1 MIPHTTTTVHTTEFP
16 DLNLWRKGKVRD
28 VYDLGDELLIVA
40 TDRISAYDVIMDQ
53 PIPGKGIILTSLSLW
68 WFNQLQDIVP
78 NHLIASRVDQYP
90 EVCRQYREQLE
101 GRSMLV
107 KKTTPYPVECVA
119 RGYLAGSGW
128 REYQENGAVCGVALP
143 EGLHRADKLPEAIF
157 TPATKAEEGHDE
169 NISLEQAAKIVGRET
184 IERLRDLTLSIYNHG
199 SKIAAEQGIIIADTK
214 FEFGLD
220 AAGQIILI
228 DEVLTPDSSRF
239 WLAAEYAPGKEP
251 VNFDKQF
258 LRDWLD
264 TLDWDKNPPPPTLPD
279 EVIRGTAERY
289 EEALTMLSGNE
300 RA

>member
-1 MIPHTTTTVHTTEFP
+1 MIPHTTATVHTTEFP
-16 DLNLWRKGKVRD
+16 DLNLWRRGKVRD
-28 VYDLGDELLIVA
+28 VYDMGNELLIVA

-68 WFNQLQDIVP
+68 WFDRLKDIVP
-78 NHLIASRVDQYP
+78 NHLIASDVDDYP
-90 EVCRQYREQLE
+90 EVCRQYRDQLE

-107 KKTTPYPVECVA
+107 KKTAPYPVECVA

-128 REYQENGAVCGVALP
+128 REYQEGGSVCGVELP
-143 EGLHRADKLPEAIF
+143 EGLRRADRLPETIF

-169 NISLEQAAKIVGRET
+169 NITFERGAEIVGGET
-184 IERLRDLTLSIYNHG
+184 MERLRDLTIAIYEHG
-199 SKIAAEQGIIIADTK
+199 SRIAAEQGIIIADTK

-220 AAGQIILI
+220 DNGVITLI

-251 VNFDKQF
+251 VNFDKQY

-264 TLDWDKNPPPPTLPD
+264 TLDWDKNPPPPTLPE

-289 EEALTMLSGNE
+289 EEALSILTGT
-300 RA
+300 A

>member
-1 MIPHTTTTVHTTEFP
+1 MIPHTTATVHTTEFP
-16 DLNLWRKGKVRD
+16 DLNLWRRGKVRD
-28 VYDLGDELLIVA
+28 VYDMGNELLIVA

-53 PIPGKGIILTSLSLW
+53 PIPGKGIILTALSLW
-68 WFNQLQDIVP
+68 WFDRLKDIVP
-78 NHLIASRVDQYP
+78 NHLIASNVDDYP
-90 EVCRQYREQLE
+90 EVCRQYRDQLE

-107 KKTTPYPVECVA
+107 KKTAPYPVECVA

-128 REYQENGAVCGVALP
+128 REYQEGGSVCGVELP
-143 EGLHRADKLPEAIF
+143 EGLRRADRLPETIF

-169 NISLEQAAKIVGRET
+169 NITFERGAEIVGGET
-184 IERLRDLTLSIYNHG
+184 MERLRDLTIAIYEHG
-199 SKIAAEQGIIIADTK
+199 SRIAAERGIIIADTK

-220 AAGQIILI
+220 DNGVITLI

-251 VNFDKQF
+251 VNFDKQY

-264 TLDWDKNPPPPTLPD
+264 TLDWDKNPPPPTLPE

-289 EEALTMLSGNE
+289 EEALSLLTG
-300 RA
+300 AA

>member
-1 MIPHTTTTVHTTEFP
+1 MIPHTTATVHTTEFP
-16 DLNLWRKGKVRD
+16 DLNLWRRGKVRD
-28 VYDLGDELLIVA
+28 VYDMGNELLIVA

-53 PIPGKGIILTSLSLW
+53 PIPGKGIILTALSLW
-68 WFNQLQDIVP
+68 WFDRLKDIVP
-78 NHLIASRVDQYP
+78 NHLIASNVDDYP
-90 EVCRQYREQLE
+90 EVCRQYRDQLE

-107 KKTTPYPVECVA
+107 KKTAPYPVECVA

-128 REYQENGAVCGVALP
+128 REYQEGGSVCGVELP
-143 EGLHRADKLPEAIF
+143 EGLRRADRLPETIF

-169 NISLEQAAKIVGRET
+169 NITFERGAEIVGGET
-184 IERLRDLTLSIYNHG
+184 MERLRDLTIAIYEHG
-199 SKIAAEQGIIIADTK
+199 SRIAAERGIIIADTK

-220 AAGQIILI
+220 DNGVITLI

-251 VNFDKQF
+251 VNFDKQY

-264 TLDWDKNPPPPTLPD
+264 TLDWDKNPPPPPLPE

-289 EEALTMLSGNE
+289 EEALSLLTG
-300 RA
+300 AA

>member
-1 MIPHTTTTVHTTEFP
+1 MIPHTTATVHTTEFP
-16 DLNLWRKGKVRD
+16 DLNLWRRGKVRD
-28 VYDLGDELLIVA
+28 VYDMGNELLIVA

-53 PIPGKGIILTSLSLW
+53 PIPGKGIILTALSLW
-68 WFNQLQDIVP
+68 WFDRLKDIVP
-78 NHLIASRVDQYP
+78 NHLIASNVDDYP
-90 EVCRQYREQLE
+90 EVCRQYRDQLE

-107 KKTTPYPVECVA
+107 KKTAPYPVECVA

-128 REYQENGAVCGVALP
+128 REYQEGGSVCGVELP
-143 EGLHRADKLPEAIF
+143 EGLRRADRLPATIF

-169 NISLEQAAKIVGRET
+169 NITFERGAEIVGGET
-184 IERLRDLTLSIYNHG
+184 MERLRDLTIAIYEHG
-199 SKIAAEQGIIIADTK
+199 SRIAAERGIIIADTK

-220 AAGQIILI
+220 DNGVITLI

-251 VNFDKQF
+251 VNFDKQY

-264 TLDWDKNPPPPTLPD
+264 TLDWDKNPPPPTLPE

-289 EEALTMLSGNE
+289 EEALSLLTG
-300 RA
+300 AA